1 MGDKAISQR
10 KRLAMGKKAP
20 QGKAPVKMRG
30 GGMVKKTGVK
40 RMRGG
45 GMVKKTGV
53 KRMRGGGMVKK
64 TGVKRF
70 SGGGSVNLGRG
81 SSEFAGTSTSHQR
94 HPTTPSGSPLDL
106 AVAGLVGYGLYNY
119 GKKKGEEK
127 GKKNKGKKD

>member
-53 KRMRGGGMVKK
+53 KR
-64 TGVKRF
+64 F
-70 SGGGSVNLGRG
+70 SGGGPVNLGRG
-81 SSEFAGTSTSHQR
+81 SSEFAGRT
-94 HPTTPSGSPLDL
+94 GSVSSELMDYEAAMKKL
-106 AVAGLVGYGLYNY
+106 TEYGLIKHTN
-119 GKKKGEEK
+119 KS
-127 GKKNKGKKD
+127 KGKKD